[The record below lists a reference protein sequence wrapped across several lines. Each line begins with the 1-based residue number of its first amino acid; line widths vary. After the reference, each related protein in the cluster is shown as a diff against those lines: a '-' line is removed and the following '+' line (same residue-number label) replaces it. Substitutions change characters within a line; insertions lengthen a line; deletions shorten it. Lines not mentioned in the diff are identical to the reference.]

1 MSMSSTATPL
11 PIPPPQG
18 GRGKTAAVDA
28 KARTTPSPLEGERWG
43 GGVRRP
49 SLIVLAALA
58 LAACVRHAPPA
69 PVMEG
74 QSARPAPVVVAS
86 TAPAVVPDTPPQV
99 ALAPSRGIAR
109 EPVEVTPLEPPP
121 PAPPPQPRL
130 AAPSIGAGSS
140 IPHPPHPDRVVVQT
154 GDTLYAIARRVDV
167 PVRALIEANGL
178 TAPYSVAAGRSLT
191 VPKLRQHVMQPGETL
206 YAVARLFGVDV
217 ATLARANDLLPPY
230 TVRVGEV
237 LALPEAGPVLAV
249 AEPKPRPPAE
259 IEPAAGPQPSP
270 PQQSQQEAVATPPS
284 VPSRG
289 GRSFLWPVHGRL
301 IAGYGAGD
309 GGTHNDGINIAAPAG
324 TVVLAADAGTVA
336 YAGNELRG
344 YGNLVLIKHAGGWM
358 TAYAHNSK
366 LLVKRGDKVKR
377 GQPIARVG
385 KSGAVAEPQL
395 HFEIRRGSKPLDP
408 ADYLPAT
415 PATVSG

>member
-1 MSMSSTATPL
+1 M
-11 PIPPPQG
+11 G
-18 GRGKTAAVDA
+18 
-28 KARTTPSPLEGERWG
+28 W
-43 GGVRRP
+43 GVRRP
-49 SLIVLAALA
+49 VAHIPLALALA

-74 QSARPAPVVVAS
+74 QSARPPPVVVAS
-86 TAPAVVPDTPPQV
+86 AAPAVVPDTPPQLAV
-99 ALAPSRGIAR
+99 APLPSVAR
-109 EPVEVTPLEPPP
+109 VPVEVTPLEPLPV
-121 PAPPPQPRL
+121 AAPPQPRL
-130 AAPSIGAGSS
+130 AASSIGAGSS
-140 IPHPPHPDRVVVQT
+140 IPHPPVPHPDRVVVQT

-178 TAPYSVAAGRSLT
+178 TAPYSVAAGRSLI
-191 VPKLRQHVMQPGETL
+191 VPKLRQHVVQPGETL

-217 ATLARANDLLPPY
+217 ATLARANDLVPPY

-237 LALPEAGPVLAV
+237 LALPEAGPVLAA

-259 IEPAAGPQPSP
+259 IEPAAGPPPSP
-270 PQQSQQEAVATPPS
+270 PQQFQQEAVATPPPL
-284 VPSRG
+284 PSRG

-301 IAGYGAGD
+301 IAGYGPGD
-309 GGTHNDGINIAAPAG
+309 GGTHNDGVNIAAPAG

-385 KSGAVAEPQL
+385 KSGTVSEPQL
-395 HFEIRRGSKPLDP
+395 HFEIRRGGKALDP